1 MLVCVHQ
8 KGMSFMNKVKFG
20 SYIKES
26 RLKKNY
32 TQQELADL
40 LFVDV
45 STVSKWERGVSYP
58 DITLV
63 PDICR
68 VLEISERELIESS
81 HDEEYRKMKKDANK
95 YNNMKKSTFWT
106 LNICYI
112 TALLTCFIV
121 NVAVNHTLSWF
132 FIVLT
137 SIMCAYTFCPTITWI
152 FSKQKKVVFIGS
164 TFISMFI
171 LFLTCSVYTSNY
183 WFMIA
188 TLGVLLGYFI
198 IFYPILFVD
207 QKKRLDEEKYKK
219 FSKWFLLSYIF
230 GIFVITCLLLVS
242 IYIYVPY
249 KLDVGLLIAGGCFV
263 IPISFGVLN
272 LFEIS
277 KTLNK
282 PLLFSLAGIVV
293 VLLLIGLGR
302 SLYLNGTKV
311 TEIYNIEQSY
321 NDIKIIGDTFD
332 VSIYLSNNGEN
343 KVVYTENKKVNTKI
357 NVMNGVLTINQ
368 NDNRKFYDML
378 FDFSNFKV
386 KLYLSQELIDSIE
399 FNTKTGD
406 INIDKGFI
414 FNDVIVNN
422 STGDVDFEANV
433 TNNLTIKNSTGDIEI
448 SNSDVGGNLNIETST
463 GDIELYNVKC
473 NKLDVTVKT
482 GDIEL
487 DDTLVTTDLNLKSS
501 TGDIEFDGFDANN
514 IYVTVK
520 TGNVKGTI
528 LTSKIFIARS
538 ETGRVIVPETLTGGV
553 CKITASTGDI
563 KISYK

>member
-1 MLVCVHQ
+1 
-8 KGMSFMNKVKFG
+8 MNKIKFG

-26 RLKKNY
+26 RIKKNY

-106 LNICYI
+106 LNIGYL
-112 TALLTCFIV
+112 TAILTCFIV
-121 NVAVNHTLSWF
+121 NVSVNHTLSWF

-137 SIMCAYTFCPTITWI
+137 SIICAYTFCPTITW
-152 FSKQKKVVFIGS
+152 VFTKYKRLSFICS
-164 TFISMFI
+164 TFISLFL
-171 LFLTCSVYTSNY
+171 LFLTCSVQTNNY

-198 IFYPILFVD
+198 VFYPILFKA
-207 QKKRLDEEKYKK
+207 QNNYLDEDRYKK
-219 FSKWFLLSYIF
+219 LSKWFLLSYTVIM
-230 GIFVITCLLLVS
+230 FVITCLLLVF
-242 IYIYVPY
+242 IYLYETY
-249 KLDVGLLIAGGCFV
+249 NLGLGLLIVGGCFM
-263 IPISFGVLN
+263 IPIAFGVLN

-282 PLLFSLAGIVV
+282 PLLISLAGIVV
-293 VLLLIGLGR
+293 VLILIGLGR
-302 SLYLNGTKV
+302 QVYIRSTEI
-311 TEIYNIEQSY
+311 TEIYNIEGSY
-321 NDIKIIGDTFD
+321 EGIKISGDTFD

-343 KVVYTENKKVNTKI
+343 KVVYTENKKVKI
-357 NVMNGVLTINQ
+357 ETNVVDGVLTINQ

-378 FDFSNFKV
+378 FDFNNFKV
-386 KLYLSQELIDSIE
+386 KLYLSQELIDKIE

-406 INIDKGFI
+406 INIDKGFT
-414 FNDVIVNN
+414 FDDVIVNN
-422 STGDVDFEANV
+422 STGDIKFDSNV

-448 SNSDVGGNLNIETST
+448 SNSNVGGNLNVETST
-463 GDIELYNVKC
+463 GDVELTGVKC
-473 NKLDVTVKT
+473 NKLDVAVKT

-501 TGDIEFDGFDANN
+501 TGDVDFDGFDAAN

-520 TGNVKGTI
+520 TGDVRGTI

-538 ETGRVIVPETLTGGV
+538 ETGRVNVPETITGGI
-553 CKITASTGDI
+553 CKITTSTGDI